1 MGLSFL
7 PEQPDEDF
15 EEDVVAKGLEDLVQP
30 EHVVLVSP
38 RLLQAGWILLEEVLA
53 SPLDVV
59 LQVLVPVD
67 QRYVEVKG
75 LLVSIR
81 DVRLKLVDVVLL
93 PLPLID
99 REVLHDPH
107 ALVQPLYEPHHEL
120 FLPHDPEDSVVK
132 VCGDGVLEHLTKV
145 SFIIDCRYKEPMRS

>member
-30 EHVVLVSP
+30 EHVVFVSP

-59 LQVLVPVD
+59 LQVVLPVD
-67 QRYVEVKG
+67 ERHVEVEVLSVCVG
-75 LLVSIR
+75 
-81 DVRLKLVDVVLL
+81 DVLPQLSHVVLL

-99 REVLHDPH
+99 REVLHHPH